1 MRTVLLRVVAKS
13 YLFKTMCKTIQLFM
27 YVCKTLLM

>member
-13 YLFKTMCKTIQLFM
+13 YLFKAMCKTLQLFM
-27 YVCKTLLM
+27 YV

>member
-13 YLFKTMCKTIQLFM
+13 YLFKAMCKRLQLFM
-27 YVCKTLLM
+27 YV